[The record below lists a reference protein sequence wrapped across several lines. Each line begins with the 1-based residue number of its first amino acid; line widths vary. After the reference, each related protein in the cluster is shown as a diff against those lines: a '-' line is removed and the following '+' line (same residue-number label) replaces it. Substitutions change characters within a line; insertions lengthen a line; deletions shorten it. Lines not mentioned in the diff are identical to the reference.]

1 MNDNNLTHFDAA
13 GNAVMVDV
21 SAKPV
26 TTREAIAHGIITMN
40 AEAFAAV
47 QSGTVKKGDVLGVAR
62 IAGIMATKRTSELI
76 PLCHPLPLTKVGIEF
91 RLLPERQAVEA
102 LCTVKT
108 SGVTGVEMEA
118 LTGVSTTL
126 LTIYDMCK
134 AVDKGMELGEIH
146 YLRLSVTDLCNL
158 RCRYCMPD
166 GVEKL
171 EREAVLTYEEFLR
184 LAALFA
190 QCGIDTVRVTGGE
203 PLVRKNVAQLVAG
216 LKATPGI
223 RRVTLTTNAVL
234 LAEQLPAL
242 LDAGLDSVNISLDTL
257 RPEVFRQITARD
269 DFAAVQ
275 TGLQAALESG
285 LPVKLNCVP
294 QAGVNEGEL
303 EQLAALAKDNALQ
316 VRFIEMMPIGY
327 GAAMP
332 CISGPELRARFARRW
347 PELAPLSAAQEHAL
361 GDGPAVYYTV
371 PGWQGSIGFIAAVHG
386 KFCASCNRVRLTSQ
400 GFLRPCLASETGCDL
415 RALLR
420 SGADDAQLLAA
431 IWETIWAK
439 PREHHFNDSSMPAT
453 RGMYR
458 IGG

>member
-1 MNDNNLTHFDAA
+1 MFD
-13 GNAVMVDV
+13 
-21 SAKPV
+21 
-26 TTREAIAHGIITMN
+26 RY
-40 AEAFAAV
+40 
-47 QSGTVKKGDVLGVAR
+47 QR
-62 IAGIMATKRTSELI
+62 
-76 PLCHPLPLTKVGIEF
+76 
-91 RLLPERQAVEA
+91 
-102 LCTVKT
+102 
-108 SGVTGVEMEA
+108 
-118 LTGVSTTL
+118 
-126 LTIYDMCK
+126 
-134 AVDKGMELGEIH
+134 EIH

-190 QCGIDTVRVTGGE
+190 RCGIDTVRVTGGE

-216 LKATPGI
+216 LKETPGI

-275 TGLQAALESG
+275 AGLQAALQSG

-303 EQLAALAKDNALQ
+303 EQLAALAKDNAMQ

-347 PELAPLSAAQEHAL
+347 PELAPLSPAQEHAL

-415 RALLR
+415 RALMR

-431 IWETIWAK
+431 IRETIWAK

>member
-1 MNDNNLTHFDAA
+1 MFDRYQR
-13 GNAVMVDV
+13 D
-21 SAKPV
+21 
-26 TTREAIAHGIITMN
+26 
-40 AEAFAAV
+40 
-47 QSGTVKKGDVLGVAR
+47 
-62 IAGIMATKRTSELI
+62 
-76 PLCHPLPLTKVGIEF
+76 
-91 RLLPERQAVEA
+91 
-102 LCTVKT
+102 
-108 SGVTGVEMEA
+108 
-118 LTGVSTTL
+118 
-126 LTIYDMCK
+126 
-134 AVDKGMELGEIH
+134 IH

-190 QCGIDTVRVTGGE
+190 RCGIDTVRVTGGE

-216 LKATPGI
+216 LKETPGI

-275 TGLQAALESG
+275 AGLQAALESG

-303 EQLAALAKDNALQ
+303 EQLAALAKDNAMQ

-420 SGADDAQLLAA
+420 SGADDAQLLTA
-431 IWETIWAK
+431 IRETIWAK

>member
-1 MNDNNLTHFDAA
+1 MFD
-13 GNAVMVDV
+13 
-21 SAKPV
+21 S
-26 TTREAIAHGIITMN
+26 TR
-40 AEAFAAV
+40 
-47 QSGTVKKGDVLGVAR
+47 R
-62 IAGIMATKRTSELI
+62 
-76 PLCHPLPLTKVGIEF
+76 
-91 RLLPERQAVEA
+91 
-102 LCTVKT
+102 
-108 SGVTGVEMEA
+108 
-118 LTGVSTTL
+118 
-126 LTIYDMCK
+126 
-134 AVDKGMELGEIH
+134 EIH

-216 LKATPGI
+216 LKAIPGI
-223 RRVTLTTNAVL
+223 RKVTMTTNGIL
-234 LAEQLPAL
+234 LAQQLPAL
-242 LDAGLDSVNISLDTL
+242 LAAGLDSVNISLDTL

-269 DFAAVQ
+269 EFAAVQ
-275 TGLQAALESG
+275 AGLQAALESG
-285 LPVKLNCVP
+285 IPVKLNCVP

-303 EQLAALAKDNALQ
+303 EDLATLAENRPLQ

-332 CISGPELRARFARRW
+332 CISGPELRQRFAHRW
-347 PELAPLSAAQEHAL
+347 PELQPLTEAAF

-400 GFLRPCLASETGCDL
+400 GFLRPCLASEAGCDL

-420 SGADDAQLLAA
+420 SGADDTQLLAA
-431 IWETIWAK
+431 IRETIWAK
-439 PREHHFNDSSMPAT
+439 PREHHFEDSSMPAT

>member
-1 MNDNNLTHFDAA
+1 MFD
-13 GNAVMVDV
+13 
-21 SAKPV
+21 
-26 TTREAIAHGIITMN
+26 RY
-40 AEAFAAV
+40 
-47 QSGTVKKGDVLGVAR
+47 QR
-62 IAGIMATKRTSELI
+62 
-76 PLCHPLPLTKVGIEF
+76 
-91 RLLPERQAVEA
+91 
-102 LCTVKT
+102 
-108 SGVTGVEMEA
+108 
-118 LTGVSTTL
+118 
-126 LTIYDMCK
+126 
-134 AVDKGMELGEIH
+134 EIH

-190 QCGIDTVRVTGGE
+190 RCGIDTVRVTGGE

-275 TGLQAALESG
+275 AGLQAALESG

-303 EQLAALAKDNALQ
+303 EQLAALAKDNAMQ

-332 CISGPELRARFARRW
+332 CISGPELRTRFARRW
-347 PELAPLSAAQEHAL
+347 PELAPLSAAQEHVL

-371 PGWQGSIGFIAAVHG
+371 PGWPGSIGFIAAVHG

-431 IWETIWAK
+431 IRETIWAK

>member
-1 MNDNNLTHFDAA
+1 MFD
-13 GNAVMVDV
+13 
-21 SAKPV
+21 
-26 TTREAIAHGIITMN
+26 RY
-40 AEAFAAV
+40 
-47 QSGTVKKGDVLGVAR
+47 QR
-62 IAGIMATKRTSELI
+62 
-76 PLCHPLPLTKVGIEF
+76 
-91 RLLPERQAVEA
+91 
-102 LCTVKT
+102 
-108 SGVTGVEMEA
+108 
-118 LTGVSTTL
+118 
-126 LTIYDMCK
+126 
-134 AVDKGMELGEIH
+134 EIH

-190 QCGIDTVRVTGGE
+190 RCGIDTVRVTGGE

-216 LKATPGI
+216 LKETPGI

-275 TGLQAALESG
+275 AGLQAALESG

-303 EQLAALAKDNALQ
+303 EQLAALAKDNAMQ

-347 PELAPLSAAQEHAL
+347 PELAPLSPAQEHAL

-431 IWETIWAK
+431 IRETIWAK

>member
-1 MNDNNLTHFDAA
+1 MFD
-13 GNAVMVDV
+13 
-21 SAKPV
+21 S
-26 TTREAIAHGIITMN
+26 
-40 AEAFAAV
+40 
-47 QSGTVKKGDVLGVAR
+47 KGR
-62 IAGIMATKRTSELI
+62 N
-76 PLCHPLPLTKVGIEF
+76 
-91 RLLPERQAVEA
+91 
-102 LCTVKT
+102 
-108 SGVTGVEMEA
+108 
-118 LTGVSTTL
+118 
-126 LTIYDMCK
+126 
-134 AVDKGMELGEIH
+134 IH

-190 QCGIDTVRVTGGE
+190 RCGIDTVRVTGGE

-275 TGLQAALESG
+275 AGLQAALQSG

-303 EQLAALAKDNALQ
+303 EALAALAKDNALQ

-347 PELAPLSAAQEHAL
+347 PELAPLSPAQEHAL

-431 IWETIWAK
+431 IRETIWAK